1 MKQQHNNHYSS
12 STPLSQEQLEAMI
25 EQYFD
30 CTLSDDDE
38 RRLRRELATTPHRS
52 QAIDEARFT
61 MGFLSM
67 GMSRSQ
73 ASRQAA
79 TRHGK
84 PWMRLAAAAAVLA
97 LVVSAGLYVVRMA
110 TTPPDACY
118 AWVNGHKVSDDKVV
132 MRMIQSDFDD
142 IDRASSSID
151 DHMMQQL
158 QSMGQTLDA
167 DEN

>member
-1 MKQQHNNHYSS
+1 
-12 STPLSQEQLEAMI
+12 MI

-30 CTLSDDDE
+30 CKLSDDDE
-38 RRLRRELATTPHRS
+38 RRLRCELASTSFSSET
-52 QAIDEARFT
+52 IDEARFT

-67 GMSRSQ
+67 GMARTQ
-73 ASRQAA
+73 ARREPAPRWHKS
-79 TRHGK
+79 
-84 PWMRLAAAAAVLA
+84 WMRVAAAAAAVA
-97 LVVSAGLYVVRMA
+97 LVVSAGLYVTRMA

-132 MRMIQSDFDD
+132 MRMIQRNFDD

-158 QSMGQTLDA
+158 QSMGKALDA

>member
-1 MKQQHNNHYSS
+1 MTQQHDTRSGNA
-12 STPLSQEQLEAMI
+12 PLSQEQLEAMI

-38 RRLRRELATTPHRS
+38 RRLRRELASTTFS
-52 QAIDEARFT
+52 SAAIDEARFT

-67 GMSRSQ
+67 GMARSQ
-73 ASRQAA
+73 ASREPAQ
-79 TRHGK
+79 RWHK
-84 PWMRLAAAAAVLA
+84 PWMRVAAAAATVA
-97 LVVSAGLYVVRMA
+97 LVVSAGLYVTRMA
-110 TTPPDACY
+110 TAPRDECY

-158 QSMGQTLDA
+158 QSMGQAIDA

>member
-1 MKQQHNNHYSS
+1 MKQQHDTRSGNA
-12 STPLSQEQLEAMI
+12 PLSQEQLEAMI

-30 CTLSDDDE
+30 CKLSDDDE
-38 RRLRRELATTPHRS
+38 RRLRCELASTTFS
-52 QAIDEARFT
+52 SETIDEARFT

-67 GMSRSQ
+67 GMARTQ
-73 ASRQAA
+73 ARREPAPRWHKS
-79 TRHGK
+79 
-84 PWMRLAAAAAVLA
+84 WMRVAAAAAAVA
-97 LVVSAGLYVVRMA
+97 LVVSAGLYVTRMA

-132 MRMIQSDFDD
+132 MRMIQRNFDD
-142 IDRASSSID
+142 IDRASSSVD

-158 QSMGQTLDA
+158 QSMGRALDA